1 MKKMPLSLGINEGK
15 SQALR
20 ALLKSKKLFIAPGV
34 FDCLTARLAEKAG
47 AQALY
52 MTGSGVSITRL
63 GAPDVALLSF
73 AEILDQSKRIS
84 DVTTLPLI
92 ADADTGYGGPL
103 NIMRTVREMERAGVS
118 AIQIEDQDWPK
129 RCGHEPG
136 RRIVSIQEMV
146 GRIRAAV
153 DTRHDEQTVIV
164 ARTDARSNEGIQAAI
179 DRANHYA
186 EAGADVAFVESPESV
201 DEMRLLN
208 QSIATP
214 TLANQVEGGKT
225 PMLPASELEALGYG
239 LAIYP
244 NSITRVFASIGN
256 TLYGE
261 LLKTGSTKSMSHQML
276 DHRGL
281 WNLFD
286 YPEFIELESHYTSKG
301 S

>member
-1 MKKMPLSLGINEGK
+1 MPLSLGIHEGK

-20 ALLKSKKLFIAPGV
+20 ALLQSKKLFIAPGV

-52 MTGSGVSITRL
+52 MTGSGV
-63 GAPDVALLSF
+63 
-73 AEILDQSKRIS
+73 
-84 DVTTLPLI
+84 
-92 ADADTGYGGPL
+92 GPL

-153 DTRHDEQTVIV
+153 DTRHDEKTVIV

-179 DRANHYA
+179 DRANHYS

-208 QSIATP
+208 QSISTP

-261 LLKTGSTKSMSHQML
+261 LLKNGSTKSMSHQML

-286 YPEFIELESHYTSKG
+286 YPEFIELESHYTSKR
-301 S
+301 

>member
-1 MKKMPLSLGINEGK
+1 MKKMPLSLGIHEGK

-73 AEILDQSKRIS
+73 AEILDQSKRIA

-153 DTRHDEQTVIV
+153 DTRLDEQTVII

-208 QSIATP
+208 QSISTP

-301 S
+301 

>member
-1 MKKMPLSLGINEGK
+1 MKKMPLSLGIHEGK

-20 ALLKSKKLFIAPGV
+20 TLLKSKKLFIAPGV

-73 AEILDQSKRIS
+73 AEILDQSKRIA

-153 DTRHDEQTVIV
+153 DTRLDEQTVII

-208 QSIATP
+208 QSISTP

-301 S
+301 